1 MKYKKKY
8 LKYKFKYLQA
18 KKILKGGSFDD
29 IEFLDRPDIQ
39 KIIQQEE
46 QERIEQENK
55 AIEIWMQQQ
64 QQDPFTPNLNQQFE
78 KALSRMDKL
87 IKKMQESLIKS
98 EKSQIDSNYSSSD
111 EESSNE
117 QKETIEISQEQKE
130 KTIKIEDEKLVNAQ
144 KVIEERERLEE
155 QFNPLFD
162 KFRDVMTLDEL
173 NKLKKQIE
181 TLPSQRLE
189 DALEELTVGKLLG
202 GKNNY
207 YNKYKKYKS
216 KYLNLI
222 HGGMFGTRQQK
233 KQKQHTYK
241 GTQSGLPVIPK
252 EYVKNILVDNLITKN
267 RYKHKLWW
275 TKKESLDLLNESTDH
290 VYDSSIED
298 YINIDK
304 PYAGI
309 YTGKIKI
316 ETVKPP
322 PFEYKQT
329 LPTLSSNRRV
339 QPARKAAA
347 PEKTRMK
354 KKFGSEIYKQRE
366 KYRRETGY
374 RFITQYMT
382 ADNKDGYLI
391 YKLPILVKKELHYLS
406 NFQDRIDYFVYQG
419 PYANDSFLP
428 ETPDRLTRSFGKLSG
443 FKNIKQN
450 EDYLNPITGQIV
462 RNYKPKSITVRV
474 FSFIG
479 TFKEGLPVSGYGHF
493 DLGLIKPESNIQIK
507 PGWTIDGN
515 NITTPDG
522 FTTHIDDYYPEQY
535 QLNLPPGWNRR
546 DQLHVDALHP
556 QGRIVYIPPPGQEP
570 PEGLGTKLYKNPHTN
585 QIFEAPGT
593 NQVFYGIVYNN
604 GDEEPNAIYT
614 ENEHRTFDTQ
624 VYYGPMNFSEG
635 NMNSTNVDFEYERI
649 KDLELPGSHEYSLV
663 KEYDHYGFQNNLRQR
678 QSPKSDIKYNTEL
691 SKYFE
696 AEFKTD
702 IEELK
707 IEELNEVIKRLKE
720 LGNKEA
726 DIKIAETLKN
736 RIETHIQPTFI
747 FNKYK
752 TLYTGNVENFKEDD
766 NADQQLHY
774 FSSVNEEDNRS
785 LLMLNSLHG
794 EVGYD
799 SVLFGVPQMHP
810 AARPRG
816 RWRLPT
822 EAEVAEANL
831 NPQNPN
837 PIELPQIPNNLF
849 PAPPPPPPMPSPDSS
864 LSNSPSASDSD
875 DDEME
880 QPPQPPQPP
889 QGEAVP
895 LDPEVMLN
903 PGGLDLADPNQQPP
917 EPWLDLEEVD

>member
-1 MKYKKKY
+1 M
-8 LKYKFKYLQA
+8 
-18 KKILKGGSFDD
+18 
-29 IEFLDRPDIQ
+29 
-39 KIIQQEE
+39 
-46 QERIEQENK
+46 
-55 AIEIWMQQQ
+55 
-64 QQDPFTPNLNQQFE
+64 
-78 KALSRMDKL
+78 
-87 IKKMQESLIKS
+87 IKKWEPEWKEDKINYFREMIK
-98 EKSQIDSNYSSSD
+98 NSS
-111 EESSNE
+111 
-117 QKETIEISQEQKE
+117 
-130 KTIKIEDEKLVNAQ
+130 IKQRED
-144 KVIEERERLEE
+144 II
-155 QFNPLFD
+155 
-162 KFRDVMTLDEL
+162 TL
-173 NKLKKQIE
+173 
-181 TLPSQRLE
+181 
-189 DALEELTVGKLLG
+189 LTVGRLTG

-207 YNKYKKYKS
+207 YNKYIKYKS

-233 KQKQHTYK
+233 KPKQHTYR
-241 GTQSGLPVIPK
+241 GTQSGLPVVPK
-252 EYVKNILVDNLITKN
+252 KYVKNILVDDLTKKN
-267 RYKHKLWW
+267 RYKQRAWYL
-275 TKKESLDLLNESTDH
+275 KKESLDLLNESTD
-290 VYDSSIED
+290 YASDSSIED
-298 YINIDK
+298 YINIRN
-304 PYAGI
+304 PYRGI

-316 ETVKPP
+316 ETVKPS

-354 KKFGSEIYKQRE
+354 KKFGSEIYKQKE

-391 YKLPILVKKELHYLS
+391 YKLPILVEKELHYLS
-406 NFQDRIDYFVYQG
+406 NFEDRIDYFVYQG

-450 EDYLNPITGQIV
+450 EDYLNPITGKIV
-462 RNYKPKSITVRV
+462 RNYKLKSITVRV

-479 TFKEGLPVSGYGHF
+479 TFKEGLPVSGYGQF

-515 NITTPDG
+515 NITNPTG
-522 FTTHIDDYYPEQY
+522 FTTDIDNFMPEQY

-546 DQLHVDALHP
+546 DELYVDPLHP

-570 PEGLGTKLYKNPHTN
+570 PEGLGKKLYHDPETN
-585 QIFEAPGT
+585 HIFEIPGP
-593 NQVFYGIVYNN
+593 NRIFYGIVYNN
-604 GDEEPNAIYT
+604 EDEEPHALYT
-614 ENEHRTFDTQ
+614 VNEHRTFDTQ

-635 NMNSTNVDFEYERI
+635 NMNSDNVDFEYNRI

-663 KEYDHYGFQNNLRQR
+663 KEYDHYGVHNNIRER
-678 QSPKSDIKYNTEL
+678 RRPKSDVKYDTEL

-696 AEFKTD
+696 AEFKTN

-707 IEELNEVIKRLKE
+707 IEELNKIIDELKRLGDKE
-720 LGNKEA
+720 E
-726 DIKIAETLKN
+726 DIKIVETLKN
-736 RIETHIQPTFI
+736 RIETYIQPIFI

-766 NADQQLHY
+766 DADQQLHY
-774 FSSVNEEDNRS
+774 FSSINEEDNRS

-799 SVLFGVPQMHP
+799 SVMFGVPQMHP

-816 RWRLPT
+816 RWRLPSPAAVT
-822 EAEVAEANL
+822 HAAQ

-849 PAPPPPPPMPSPDSS
+849 PALPPPSPDSS
-864 LSNSPSASDSD
+864 DSSLPNSAPPSDSDSD

-880 QPPQPPQPP
+880 EPFGFSDDEMEEPPQQPV
-889 QGEAVP
+889 GNVP
-895 LDPEVMLN
+895 LNPEVMLN
-903 PGGLDLADPNQQPP
+903 PWGLDLADPNQQPP
-917 EPWLDLEEVD
+917 EQPQQPWLDPEEVD